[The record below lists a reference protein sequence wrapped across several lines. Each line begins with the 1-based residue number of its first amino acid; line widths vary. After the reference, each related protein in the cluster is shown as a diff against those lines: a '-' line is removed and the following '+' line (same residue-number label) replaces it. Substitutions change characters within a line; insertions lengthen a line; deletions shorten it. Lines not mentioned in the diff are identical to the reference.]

1 MPTVHCK
8 IHVHWSQGEHSKF
21 IYVILWKI
29 LLTSSETNGYK
40 ITGHDN
46 NFIAG
51 ILLMKTLGTLKT
63 RLLAT
68 LFDTKPVLW
77 TLSLMIFYTAT
88 IAAFVQHLT
97 TFYKPS
103 CGSLVGYN
111 SNFGLRS
118 CTLYDSRYCP
128 ACTREPKLPCLFW
141 KVLRWWESS
150 PVDQC
155 YQSEHVYSKSV
166 PMPTLMKLIFLFVF
180 IPIQSTCICVPR
192 MDIKFSFHTMKW
204 WITQE
209 NLLK

>member
-1 MPTVHCK
+1 MDHGLPSTLGYVGVMNYVLIEVKAMPKALVGSPAEHSWCNLSNLNLRISKMPTVHCK

-103 CGSLVGYN
+103 CGSLVG
-111 SNFGLRS
+111 LETV
-118 CTLYDSRYCP
+118 TLVC
-128 ACTREPKLPCLFW
+128 A
-141 KVLRWWESS
+141 V
-150 PVDQC
+150 
-155 YQSEHVYSKSV
+155 V
-166 PMPTLMKLIFLFVF
+166 PFMILDTVQHAPENPSFLV
-180 IPIQSTCICVPR
+180 
-192 MDIKFSFHTMKW
+192 
-204 WITQE
+204 
-209 NLLK
+209 